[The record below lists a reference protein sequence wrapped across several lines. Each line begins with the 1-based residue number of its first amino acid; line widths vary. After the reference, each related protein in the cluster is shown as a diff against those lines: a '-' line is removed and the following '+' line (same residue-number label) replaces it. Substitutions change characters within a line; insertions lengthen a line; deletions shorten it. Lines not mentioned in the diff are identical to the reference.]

1 MEIFSHL
8 SSPSP
13 FWTVCII
20 AVFVI
25 CVFAAGVL
33 IPQILLI
40 SFRRKLFDVPD
51 GRKIHKGL
59 IPRLGGIA
67 FKPVVFFSMALAL
80 GGCELLGFSCMR
92 DALNE
97 ESLPLSFGFC
107 AIMLLYLVGVADDLI
122 GIRYRAKFVAH
133 IACGLMAIAGGLCVH
148 NLYGLLFIHALPEWV
163 GWLTTVF
170 AVVFVINAANLIDG
184 IDGLASGLFG
194 AASLFYG
201 VILFMAR
208 EYIFSMLAFATLG
221 VLIPFFYYNVFGDA
235 RRGNKI
241 FMGDTGSQ
249 TIGMMLCILSLE
261 VLHCVPADAPEG
273 MPNTF
278 VLAFSPLIV
287 PCFDVV
293 RVYIHR
299 VRKGHNPFLPDK
311 SHIHHKLLALG
322 MPQHTAMVTIV
333 AVSVGFTAFNI
344 FVSTCIDLTLVLV
357 LDVTLWTVGN
367 ILLTR
372 SIRRKMAKD
381 GKTIV

>member
-1 MEIFSHL
+1 MEILSHMAT
-8 SSPSP
+8 PSL
-13 FWTVCII
+13 FWTVSIA
-20 AVFVI
+20 AVFLL
-25 CVFAAGVL
+25 CVFSAGVL

-67 FKPVVFFSMALAL
+67 FKPVVFFSIALAL
-80 GGCELLGFSCMR
+80 GVCRLLGFDCIQ
-92 DALNE
+92 DALDT

-122 GIRYRAKFVAH
+122 GIRYRAKFVVH

-148 NLYGLLFIHALPEWV
+148 NLYGLLSIEALPEWL
-163 GWLTTVF
+163 GWVVTVF

-201 VILFMAR
+201 IILFMTR
-208 EYIFSMLAFATLG
+208 EYIYSMLAFATLG

-249 TIGMMLCILSLE
+249 TIGMMLCILSLK
-261 VLHCVPADAPEG
+261 VLHSVPTDAPEG

-299 VRKGHNPFLPDK
+299 VRNGHNPFLPDK

-322 MPQHTAMVTIV
+322 MPQHAAMVTIV
-333 AVSVGFTAFNI
+333 AVSVGFTVLNI
-344 FVSTCIDLTLVLV
+344 LLSTRVSLTLVLV
-357 LDVTLWTVGN
+357 FDVAVWTGAN
-367 ILLTR
+367 MLLTHCIKKR
-372 SIRRKMAKD
+372 
-381 GKTIV
+381 KTIV